1 MITEIVVILVLMV
14 LNGILSASEIAIVSS
29 RKARLQAISNENSG
43 AKRALKLKN
52 DPNQFLSTVQ
62 IGITLIGIL
71 TGFFSGG
78 SISTYIAEILNNI
91 PLLSK
96 YSDTLSVGIVV
107 LIITYLTLVIGELVP
122 KRIGM
127 AIPEKYASLI
137 AIPMDTLS
145 KIVRPFVW
153 SLSVATDFVVKLL
166 NIKSS
171 KNTVTEEEI
180 KALVDEGVDSGVI
193 EGFEHDLVDRL
204 LEIGDKRAIN
214 IMVHRNDITY
224 LDIEDSFEDIKGYI
238 LKSNHTEYPV
248 CEGNFDNMKGII
260 STKDLLKAFI
270 QNDNPNIQK
279 LIQPIPFVNENSGIY
294 AVLEL
299 LKSSKVTQAVVIDEY
314 GSPQGIITLK
324 DILGNLVG
332 AFDEETK
339 ENKSKLVRQR
349 EDGSFIIDGRY
360 QLDDFFDR
368 FELGLSEEDEDEISN
383 VTTVG
388 GLVFLY
394 LDHIPS
400 EGESITYKGHK
411 LEVLDMDGNRIDKII
426 MTRIQSPSTDLS
438 DNID

>member
-29 RKARLQAISNENSG
+29 RKARLQSISKKNAG
-43 AKRALKLKN
+43 AKRALKLKD
-52 DPNQFLSTVQ
+52 DPNQFLSTIQ

-78 SISTYIAEILNNI
+78 TISTYLAEQIKTI
-91 PLLSK
+91 PALAS
-96 YSDTLSVGIVV
+96 YSDTISVGIVV
-107 LIITYLTLVIGELVP
+107 LVITYLTLVIGELVP

-127 AIPEKYASLI
+127 AIPERYSSFV

-153 SLSVATDFVVKLL
+153 TLSISTNFIVKLF

-171 KNTVTEEEI
+171 GNAVTEEEI
-180 KALVDEGVDSGVI
+180 KALVDEGVNSGVI
-193 EGFEHDLVDRL
+193 EGFEHDFVDRL

-224 LDIEDSFEDIKGYI
+224 LDMQNTVEEIRDYI

-248 CEGNFDNMKGII
+248 CDGHFDNMKGIVT
-260 STKDLLKAFI
+260 TKDLLKAYLL
-270 QNDNPNIQK
+270 DDRPDLTK
-279 LIQPIPFVNENSGIY
+279 LVKPIPFVNENSGIY
-294 AVLEL
+294 SVLEVV
-299 LKSSKVTQAVVIDEY
+299 KISKVSQAVVIDEY
-314 GSPQGIITLK
+314 GTPQGIITLK

-339 ENKSKLVRQR
+339 DNKSKLVRQR
-349 EDGSFIIDGRY
+349 EDGSYIIDGRY
-360 QLDDFFDR
+360 QLDDFFER
-368 FELGLSEEDEDEISN
+368 FEIELNEEDEDEISN
-383 VTTVG
+383 VTTIG
-388 GLVFLY
+388 GLVFLF
-394 LDHIPS
+394 LDHIPT
-400 EGESITYKGHK
+400 EGETVLYKGYK
-411 LEVLDMDGNRIDKII
+411 LEVLDMDGNRIDKIAMDKI
-426 MTRIQSPSTDLS
+426 EYANSDLT

>member
-1 MITEIVVILVLMV
+1 MLTEIVVIFVLMI

-29 RKARLQAISNENSG
+29 RKARLQSLSNENAG
-43 AKRALKLKN
+43 AKRALKLK
-52 DPNQFLSTVQ
+52 DAPNQFLSTVQ

-78 SISTYIAEILNNI
+78 SISTYIAEILKGI
-91 PLLSK
+91 PFLAK

-107 LIITYLTLVIGELVP
+107 LIITYFSLVIGELVP

-127 AIPEKYASLI
+127 AIPEKYASI
-137 AIPMDTLS
+137 VSIPMDTLS
-145 KIVRPFVW
+145 KVVKPFVW
-153 SLSVATDFVVKLL
+153 TLSVSTDFIVRLL
-166 NIKSS
+166 NIKTSGA
-171 KNTVTEEEI
+171 TVTEEEI
-180 KALVDEGVDSGVI
+180 KAMVDEGVTSGVI

-204 LEIGDKRAIN
+204 LNIGDKRALN

-224 LDIEDSFEDIKGYI
+224 LDIQDSFDDIKKYI

-248 CEGNFDNMKGII
+248 CDGNFDNMKGII
-260 STKDLLKAFI
+260 STKDLLKAFL
-270 QNDNPNIQK
+270 QHSNPDIQK

-294 AVLEL
+294 AVLEI
-299 LKSSKVTQAVVIDEY
+299 LKASKVTQAVVIDEY

-332 AFDEETK
+332 TFDEETK

-349 EDGSFIIDGRY
+349 EDGTYVIDGRY
-360 QLDDFFDR
+360 QLDDFFER
-368 FELGLSEEDEDEISN
+368 FEIDLSDEDEDELSN

-394 LDHIPS
+394 LDHIPA
-400 EGESITYKGHK
+400 EGDSIKYKGYT
-411 LEVLDMDGNRIDKII
+411 LEVIDMDGNRIDKVVMSKITTQVSDI
-426 MTRIQSPSTDLS
+426 T

>member
-29 RKARLQAISNENSG
+29 RKARLQSISDENAG
-43 AKRALKLKN
+43 AKRALKLKD

-78 SISTYIAEILNNI
+78 SISTYIAEHLKSI
-91 PLLSK
+91 PSLAP

-107 LIITYLTLVIGELVP
+107 LIITYMSLVIGELVP

-137 AIPMDTLS
+137 SRPMDILS
-145 KIVRPFVW
+145 KIVKPFVW
-153 SLSVATDFVVKLL
+153 SLSVSTDFIVKLL
-166 NIKSS
+166 NIKTSS
-171 KNTVTEEEI
+171 NAVTEEEI
-180 KALVDEGVDSGVI
+180 KALVDEGVTSGVI

-204 LEIGDKRAIN
+204 LTIGDKRALN

-224 LDIEDSFEDIKGYI
+224 LDIQDSFEEMRKYI

-248 CEGNFDNMKGII
+248 CDGHFDNMKGII
-260 STKDLLKAFI
+260 SVKDLLKAFLL
-270 QNDNPNIQK
+270 NDHPDIEK

-294 AVLEL
+294 SVLEI
-299 LKSSKVTQAVVIDEY
+299 LKSSRVTQAVVIDEY
-314 GSPQGIITLK
+314 GTPQGIITLK

-332 AFDEETK
+332 TFDEEAK
-339 ENKSKLVRQR
+339 ESKSKLVRLR
-349 EDGSFIIDGRY
+349 EDGSYIIDGRC
-360 QLDDFFDR
+360 QLDDFFEK
-368 FELGLSEEDEDEISN
+368 FEIHLSEDDEDEISN
-383 VTTVG
+383 ITTVG

-394 LDHIPS
+394 LDHIPA
-400 EGESITYKGHK
+400 EGESITYKGYH
-411 LEVLDMDGNRIDKII
+411 LEVIDMDGNRIDKVA
-426 MTRIQSPSTDLS
+426 MTKIKSLNSDIT